1 MTMQRLSEIFTK
13 HPNPIFKTFN
23 QESHLLKRQTLNKN
37 PVEKYA
43 EEEFPFGSITAL
55 ANAAEVTYGTVHKT
69 IQGLYTKIPA
79 KLADY
84 MAKNSDITES
94 EWQVAYSLWVK
105 KELEILKN
113 DIIQGKFE
121 ASALFV
127 PAERIAERYVDF
139 SAWRESL
146 SYSQVDFCKT
156 FLLHQGI
163 INKYELGQMKNI
175 PVSLVERLRFLEKDT
190 DYINAIDDL
199 PTKESSRK
207 K

>member
-1 MTMQRLSEIFTK
+1 M
-13 HPNPIFKTFN
+13 
-23 QESHLLKRQTLNKN
+23 NKN

-55 ANAAEVTYGTVHKT
+55 ANAADVTYGTVHKA
-69 IQGLYTKIPA
+69 IQGLYSRIPA
-79 KLADY
+79 KLAEY
-84 MAKNSDITES
+84 MAKNSDTTEA
-94 EWQVAYSLWVK
+94 EWQELYSLWVK

-121 ASALFV
+121 AEALFV
-127 PAERIAERYVDF
+127 PAQNISEIYADF
-139 SAWRESL
+139 SAWREAL

-175 PVSLVERLRFLEKDT
+175 PVSLVERLRFLDKDT
-190 DYINAIDDL
+190 AYINAIDDL
-199 PTKESSRK
+199 PIRK

>member
-1 MTMQRLSEIFTK
+1 MQHISQIFTK
-13 HPNPIFKTFN
+13 HPNPIFQRFN
-23 QESHLLKRQTLNKN
+23 SESHLIKRAVLNKN
-37 PVEKYA
+37 PIERYA
-43 EEEFPFGSITAL
+43 EEEFPIGSITAL
-55 ANAAEVTYGTVHKT
+55 ANAADVTYGTVHKA
-69 IQGLYTKIPA
+69 IQGLYSKIPV
-79 KLADY
+79 KLAEY
-84 MAKNSDITES
+84 IAANSEYDVAY
-94 EWQVAYSLWVK
+94 WQNEYSLWIT

-121 ASALFV
+121 AEALFV
-127 PAERIAERYVDF
+127 PAERIAERYSDF
-139 SAWRESL
+139 TVWREAL

-175 PVSLVERLRFLEKDT
+175 PVSLVSRLRFLEKDT

-199 PTKESSRK
+199 PIRK

>member
-1 MTMQRLSEIFTK
+1 M
-13 HPNPIFKTFN
+13 
-23 QESHLLKRQTLNKN
+23 NKN
-37 PVEKYA
+37 PIERYA
-43 EEEFPFGSITAL
+43 EEEFPTGSITAL
-55 ANAAEVTYGTVHKT
+55 ANAAEVTYGTVHKA
-69 IQGLYTKIPA
+69 IQGLYSKIPA

-84 MAKNSDITES
+84 IAANSEYDVEH
-94 EWQVAYSLWVK
+94 WQNEYSLWVK
-105 KELEILKN
+105 RELEILKN
-113 DIIQGKFE
+113 DIINGKFE
-121 ASALFV
+121 AEALYV
-127 PAERIAERYVDF
+127 PADFISKTYKDF
-139 SAWRESL
+139 SEWREAL

-199 PTKESSRK
+199 PIRK

>member
-1 MTMQRLSEIFTK
+1 M
-13 HPNPIFKTFN
+13 
-23 QESHLLKRQTLNKN
+23 NKN
-37 PVEKYA
+37 PIERYA
-43 EEEFPFGSITAL
+43 EEEFPVGSITAL
-55 ANAAEVTYGTVHKT
+55 ANAADVTYGTVHKT

-79 KLADY
+79 KLAEFV
-84 MAKNSDITES
+84 AANSEYDEAYWQTE
-94 EWQVAYSLWVK
+94 YSLWIT

-121 ASALFV
+121 AEALFV
-127 PAERIAERYVDF
+127 PAERIAECYVDF
-139 SAWRESL
+139 SSWREAL

-199 PTKESSRK
+199 PIRK